1 MKFAREGYVP
11 AAIPAVAG
19 IAVWAFVSPI
29 AGAILIVLAIGA
41 LLFFRDPERTPE
53 GGEGAII
60 SPADGKVVYAGP
72 VDRRDPLAPD
82 CGLRVSIF
90 MSPLNVHIN
99 RMPAAG
105 TVQDIRYNK
114 GKFEA
119 AFNEKAAEV
128 NESSAM
134 LVKTQ
139 SGLDLVVIQ
148 IAGWLARRI
157 VCKVAPG
164 ATLQRGER
172 FGLIMFGSRVDVY
185 LPETVSITTRVG
197 DRVAAGRSVIGQE
210 RSFGSD
216 EQRSGS

>member
-1 MKFAREGYVP
+1 MKFAEEGYVP

-19 IAVWAFVSPI
+19 VVVWAFFSTTV
-29 AGAILIVLAIGA
+29 GALLIVLAVA
-41 LLFFRDPERTPE
+41 VLLFFRDPERTPE

-60 SPADGKVVYAGP
+60 SPADGKVVWAGP
-72 VDRRDPLAPD
+72 IEKRHALAPD
-82 CGLRVSIF
+82 AGMRVSIF
-90 MSPLNVHIN
+90 MSPLDVHVN

-105 TVQDIRYNK
+105 TIKEIRYNK

-119 AFNEKAAEV
+119 VFREKAAEV

-134 LVKTQ
+134 LVETD
-139 SGLDLVVIQ
+139 SGLSMVVIQ

-164 ATLQRGER
+164 NVLRRGER

-185 LPETVSITTRVG
+185 LPETVSITARVG
-197 DRVAAGRSVIGQE
+197 QRVAAGSSVIAQE
-210 RSFGSD
+210 PIAS
-216 EQRSGS
+216 